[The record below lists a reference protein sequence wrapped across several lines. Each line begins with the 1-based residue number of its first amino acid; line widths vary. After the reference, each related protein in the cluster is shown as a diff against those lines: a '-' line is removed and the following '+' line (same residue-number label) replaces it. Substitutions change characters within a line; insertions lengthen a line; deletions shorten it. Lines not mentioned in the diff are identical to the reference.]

1 MTEYLH
7 TKEAVMISFQK
18 YFENRVE
25 ELIRNSG
32 NQTFFVFRGFEIEQ
46 IQYLVSHPNS
56 ILNDTTLLRDGF
68 LDLSIVENSKK
79 KMNRKLLLTEES
91 VIGFYEELI
100 ALLSVVKDLSA
111 SFDGKVVIVNNNLF
125 SNAIPSC
132 LSYNQASDFF
142 DYMQSDKNYERPA
155 MELIGQYYSDALV
168 LNDENVLL
176 YPNNVHRDLNLEIIN
191 FFETNSYVVGEY
203 NDGDE
208 ILVGTDKDYLYRLA
222 IMRDQ
227 IKYTN
232 IKKDKSDGKGDADS
246 LQTVLECLRIPYSIT
261 EVDLKAPEFEYDDSQ
276 FQPYLKK
283 YWGPNAEFRQL
294 EFYCDPSTSKEI
306 KVYSQGSLVSEIV
319 EQCELAQ
326 DGEDFRDIFITAPTG
341 AGKSLLF
348 QLPAIYISEKYDLVT
363 IVISPL
369 IALMNDQV
377 AQLENE
383 RGVKIAT
390 CINSSISYEA
400 RQQRIEE
407 IRSGKKSVVYLAPEL
422 LLATGLQTL
431 LGERKIGLLV
441 IDEAHTVT
449 SWGRDFRSDYWFLG
463 DFLKSVKKN
472 GYRFPVL
479 CLTATAVYT
488 GVDDVVNDTIA
499 ELDLN
504 NPILHLGNVKRKN
517 IKFDIVCHEKGE
529 YGEKLETIKKNIIL
543 GKVRECVEKRE
554 KILAY
559 CPYRIHVDSI
569 YNELS
574 PDETKVIRRYYGQL
588 RKQEKNITE
597 KEYRNGQILALICTK
612 AFGMG
617 VDRSDIK
624 HIVHFAPTGSLSDYV
639 QEIGRAARDESIV
652 GVAHMDFFAGDMR
665 YVRSLHGISEMN
677 QFQLK
682 SILKKIVD
690 IYQSKKHRNMLIAP
704 DSFSHLF
711 KEKELDAKVKNGL
724 LMIAKDLKA
733 KYGFP
738 VIIVRPRVMLTRI
751 FVSVPD
757 SLQRMFDEK
766 IGEYSKRI
774 GRMPDRFIPNADGTE
789 TRVILPGTVYSVRIG
804 ELWEN
809 QYSNLS
815 FGAFKQLVFDPEFMQ
830 DDKGA
835 HLTPRIQVN
844 VTYHKAYDEVKKQ
857 VEDLLE
863 AIVSVLVVHKR
874 AEKKSF
880 EEREFVAELNE
891 RLSVNT
897 LDRNQIG
904 MLLDMMTIEV
914 NENAV
919 FQQNKSLYKI
929 IQKRKQ
935 QKNPE
940 MAEYII
946 MGNYA
951 RLKGSMM
958 RLLSQCYPGEDMQYH
973 AYLPYAQ
980 DKTISIMPILKLLE
994 IIDLASYD
1002 LKGGENA
1009 EIFLR
1014 VNDPEKIKR
1023 LAYSNYQNEV
1033 LKEIKRKHRDSQE
1046 LLKQFFTCPM
1056 GDEKRWDFIESY
1068 FLGREEELET
1078 YLMESSGNC

>member
-1 MTEYLH
+1 
-7 TKEAVMISFQK
+7 MISFQE

-25 ELIRNSG
+25 ELINNTSE
-32 NQTFFVFRGFEIEQ
+32 QTFFVFRGFGIKQ
-46 IQYLVSHPNS
+46 IKFLISHPNS
-56 ILNDTTLLRDGF
+56 ILRDTLLLSDGF
-68 LDLSIVENSKK
+68 LDLLVMENSKK
-79 KMNRKLLLTEES
+79 KMNRELLIADKN

-100 ALLSVVKDLSA
+100 ALLSVVKDLSV

-125 SNAIPSC
+125 KNAVPSC
-132 LSYNQASDFF
+132 LPYHQVSDFF
-142 DYMQSDKNYERPA
+142 DYMQSDKSDERPE
-155 MELIGQYYSDALV
+155 MELIGQYYCDALI
-168 LNDENVLL
+168 LNDTNVLM
-176 YPNNVHRDLNLEIIN
+176 YSNNVHRDLNLEIID
-191 FFETNSYVVGEY
+191 FFETGSCVTGEY
-203 NDGDE
+203 NDGEE
-208 ILVGTDKDYLYRLA
+208 ILIGTEKDYLYRLA
-222 IMRDQ
+222 IIREEMRCV
-227 IKYTN
+227 N
-232 IKKDKSDGKGDADS
+232 IKRDKSGEKGDADS
-246 LQTVLECLRIPYSIT
+246 LQTALECLNIAYSIT
-261 EVDLKAPEFEYDDSQ
+261 EVDFKAPEFEYDDSQ

-283 YWGPNAEFRQL
+283 YWGSNSEFRQL
-294 EFYCDPSTSKEI
+294 EFYCDPSTSKKI
-306 KVYSQGSLVSEIV
+306 KKLSQGSLVSEIV
-319 EQCELAQ
+319 KQCELAQ
-326 DGEDFRDIFITAPTG
+326 DGDDYRDIFITAPTG

-348 QLPAIYISEKYDLVT
+348 QLPAIYISEKYNLVT

-390 CINSSISYEA
+390 CINSSISYEL
-400 RQQRIEE
+400 RQQRIDE
-407 IRSGKKSVVYLAPEL
+407 IRSGKKSILYLAPEL
-422 LLATGLQTL
+422 LLATGLRTL
-431 LGERKIGLLV
+431 LGERRIGLLV

-463 DFLKSVKKN
+463 DFFKSVKKD
-472 GYRFPVL
+472 GCRFPVL

-499 ELDLN
+499 ELDLS

-517 IKFDIVCHEKGE
+517 IKFDIVCREKGE
-529 YGEKLETIKKNIIL
+529 YGEKLETIKRNIVL
-543 GKVRECVEKRE
+543 KKVRECVEKRE
-554 KILAY
+554 RILAY

-574 PDETKVIRRYYGQL
+574 RDETRVIRRYYGQL
-588 RKQEKNITE
+588 KKQEKNITE
-597 KEYRNGQILALICTK
+597 KEYRNGQIWALICTK

-617 VDRSDIK
+617 VDRSDIQ

-639 QEIGRAARDESIV
+639 QEIGRAARDASIE

-690 IYQSKKHRNMLIAP
+690 IYQTKKHRNMLIAP

-711 KEKELDAKVKNGL
+711 SEKELDAKVKNGL

-751 FVSVPD
+751 FVNVPD
-757 SLQRMFDEK
+757 SLQREFDEK
-766 IGEYSKRI
+766 IGKYSSYI
-774 GRMPDRFIPNADGTE
+774 GKMPDRFIPNSDGTE
-789 TRVILPGTVYSVRIG
+789 SKVILPGTVYSVRIG

-815 FGAFKQLVFDPEFMQ
+815 FAAFKQRVFAPEFMQ
-830 DDKGA
+830 DKNGS

-844 VTYHKAYDEVKKQ
+844 VTYHKAYEEVKKQ

-863 AIVSVLVVHKR
+863 AIVDILAMHKK
-874 AEKKSF
+874 AEKKAF
-880 EEREFVAELNE
+880 EEREFIAELNE
-891 RLSVNT
+891 KLSVNV

-904 MLLDMMTIEV
+904 MLLDMLTIEV
-914 NENAV
+914 DETTA
-919 FQQNKSLYKI
+919 FQQNRSLYKI

-940 MAEYII
+940 MSEYII

-951 RLKGSMM
+951 RIKGSMM
-958 RLLSQCYPGEDMQYH
+958 RLISQCYPGEDMQYQ
-973 AYLPYAQ
+973 AYLPYTL
-980 DKTISIMPILKLLE
+980 DKTITIMPILKLLE
-994 IIDLASYD
+994 IMDLASYD

-1046 LLKQFFTCPM
+1046 LLKQFFRCPM
-1056 GDEKRWDFIESY
+1056 GDEKRWDFIECY

-1078 YLMESSGNC
+1078 FLAEDSSC